1 MAGKLS
7 ENEINDKLQNL
18 SGWEF
23 KDNSIQKQFE
33 TKDFS
38 SALGFVVKAGV
49 AAEKMD
55 HHPDIKMH
63 SYNKVDISITTHSA
77 GGVTEND
84 FKLAENIDNL

>member
-23 KDNSIQKQFE
+23 KDNSITKEFE

-38 SALGFVVKAGV
+38 AVLGFVVKVGV

-55 HHPDIKMH
+55 HHPEIRMH
-63 SYNKVDISITTHSA
+63 SYNKVNISITSHSA
-77 GGVTEND
+77 GGVTDND
-84 FKLAENIDNL
+84 FKLTENIDNL